1 MDEILDW
8 LSKRPEGCKVLSVK
22 NYESLNEIV
31 ITVKQKQKQGEDDE

>member
-8 LSKRPEGCKVLSVK
+8 LSNRPEGCKVLSVK

-31 ITVKQKQKQGEDDE
+31 ITVKKKEGEDDE

>member
-31 ITVKQKQKQGEDDE
+31 ITVKKKEGEDDE